1 MDEQNNKQRKN
12 HWAKSKVD
20 DATKKINSEIYKRN
34 RQAPIQLKLD
44 DLAIFINDKITR
56 RGIAKGM
63 IFVQEDFNKNIL
75 RAEKQTLKIL
85 MSSNLEFQ
93 YRTLI
98 VIKQIFKVEIWTDIR
113 F

>member
-93 YRTLI
+93 YRTLMGPGIKI
-98 VIKQIFKVEIWTDIR
+98 VTK
-113 F
+113 